1 MRVVVL
7 VSGAGSNLQALLDAV
22 RSDPDFGVE
31 VVGVIADHSDAGGL
45 QRAEAAGVDTLVVRW
60 GDHASREDFTGAIVA
75 GAKAL
80 GADALILAGF
90 MRVLSREAV
99 STFPILNIHPA
110 LSPAFPGANAVE
122 EALAYGVKTT
132 GVTVHFVDEF
142 VDHGPIIAQEAV
154 DVEPDDTPQSLH
166 ERIRKVEHRLYPEVI
181 RAFAKGRLRVDGRV
195 VYWRADD

>member
-1 MRVVVL
+1 MAVL

-22 RSDPDFGVE
+22 RSDPDFGAE
-31 VVGVIADHSDAGGL
+31 VVGVIADNPDAGGL
-45 QRAEAAGVDTLVVRW
+45 RKAEAAGVDTLVVRW
-60 GDHASREDFTGAIVA
+60 EEYASREDFTGAIVA
-75 GAKAL
+75 GAKVFR
-80 GADALILAGF
+80 ADALILAGF

-99 STFPILNIHPA
+99 STYPILNIHPA
-110 LSPAFPGANAVE
+110 LCPAFPGARAVE

-154 DVEPDDTPQSLH
+154 DVEPDDTAQSLH

-181 RAFAKGRLRVDGRV
+181 RAFAKGRLRLDGRV
-195 VYWRADD
+195 VHWRADD

>member
-1 MRVVVL
+1 MVL

-22 RSDPDFGVE
+22 RSDPDFGAE
-31 VVGVIADHSDAGGL
+31 VVGVIADNGDAGGL
-45 QRAEAAGVDTLVVRW
+45 RRAEAAGVGTAVVRW
-60 GDHASREDFTGAIVA
+60 GDYASREDFTAAIVA
-75 GAKAL
+75 EADTFD
-80 GADALILAGF
+80 ADALVLAGF

-110 LSPAFPGANAVE
+110 LSPAFPGAKAVE

-142 VDHGPIIAQEAV
+142 VDHGPIIAQEPV
-154 DVEPDDTPQSLH
+154 DVEPDDTADSLH

-181 RAFAKGRLRVDGRV
+181 KAFANGRLRVDGRV
-195 VYWRADD
+195 VHWRTDD